1 MPEIWVYAELD
12 PSGAPRAGALE
23 LLTGARALGTVTAVA
38 LGPHAGAAVAKLGEY
53 GARRVLVHEDPAYA
67 EYSARPAVATL
78 ARLVEQHK
86 PALILFGATYDGR
99 DVAGRLSARLDVTV
113 VANATGIDADGAAFQ
128 VTSPVFGGASLV
140 KTILEGPEPRLVL
153 VRPKAFA
160 PAPAPASPEVVRV
173 DGTVGTEGPQARV
186 VERKQEPSSGPKL
199 EEAPIVVSGGR
210 GLGGPENFRMLEE
223 LAGLLGAAVGASRA
237 VVDAGWVPY
246 AMQIGQTG
254 KTVKPRLYIAC
265 GISGAMQHAVGMKG
279 AKAIVAINKDPEAPI
294 FKIADLG
301 VVGDVHKIVP
311 QLIQEIKARKGG
323 G

>member
-1 MPEIWVYAELD
+1 
-12 PSGAPRAGALE
+12 
-23 LLTGARALGTVTAVA
+23 
-38 LGPHAGAAVAKLGEY
+38 
-53 GARRVLVHEDPAYA
+53 
-67 EYSARPAVATL
+67 
-78 ARLVEQHK
+78 VEQHR
-86 PALILFGATYDGR
+86 PALILFAATYDGR

-113 VANATGIDADGAAFQ
+113 VANATGIDADGGAFQ

-140 KTILEGPEPRLVL
+140 KTVLEGPEPRLVL

-160 PAPAPASPEVVRV
+160 PAPAPAPASPEVVRV
-173 DGTVGTEGPQARV
+173 DGTVSVEGPQARV
-186 VERKQEPSSGPKL
+186 VERKQEPGTGPKL
-199 EEAPIVVSGGR
+199 EEASIVVSGGR
-210 GLGGPENFRMLEE
+210 GLGGADNFRMLEE

-254 KTVKPRLYIAC
+254 KTVKPSLYIAL

-311 QLIQEIKARKGG
+311 QLILEIRARKGG